1 MMGLLTN
8 NADTLAVAVEYGFW
22 VLATQPLM
30 ALFQNYLG
38 VFNGS
43 GNTRYSFLVATV
55 RLWLIRLPLI
65 LFFKTFTAIG
75 REGIWYAM
83 VISNVLIL
91 FYAAYLF
98 RKVDFKPTKGV

>member
-1 MMGLLTN
+1 M
-8 NADTLAVAVEYGFW
+8 
-22 VLATQPLM
+22 
-30 ALFQNYLG
+30 
-38 VFNGS
+38 
-43 GNTRYSFLVATV
+43 

-65 LFFKTFTAIG
+65 LFFKTFTEIG